1 MIEKLRHR
9 LASAE
14 ALPQLAL
21 LGICSGLFSGA
32 VIILFR
38 LAVES
43 AQAGFLP
50 GANPENYEGLSV
62 GARLLLALG
71 GGLTVGLIFQFLSKG
86 AVHVGVVHVMERL
99 AYHQGN
105 LPVKNFIL
113 QFIGAA
119 LCIISGHSVGREGPA
134 VHLGAAGGS
143 FISQF
148 MQLPNNCT
156 RTLVACGVAASIGA
170 SFNTPIAGVF
180 FALEVITAEY
190 TVAGF
195 IPITLAAVS
204 ATLLTRGVFGDQP
217 AYSVPALQSVS
228 FGELPALII
237 IGVAAGSVA
246 ALFISL
252 IKWTAENTK
261 QIPLWQRT
269 TLAGAVIGLCAIP
282 APQVMGI
289 GYDTVNQTL
298 LAQLSISELSSVFA
312 LKLLATVAA
321 IGLSLP
327 GGLIGP
333 SLVIGSTLGGAVGY
347 VVTSASG
354 QAPGFDGF
362 YALMGMGA
370 MMGATLQAPMAA
382 LTALLELTMNSHLI
396 LPGMVVVTIA
406 VIVCR
411 DAYGKESV
419 FVMML
424 KIRGLDYQHSP
435 IAQSL
440 RRVGVASVMSRSFV
454 RADQYIRRSDVT
466 KLLAKEPEWI
476 IVEHRRAPISIMP
489 TAALVQFVNMNQ
501 DDEIDLREIPG
512 RRTDAVALSIRA
524 TLQQAL
530 ERMEEYKVDVIYV
543 GATDS
548 QDSTNV
554 YGLVTRQLV
563 DTHYQLR

>member
-1 MIEKLRHR
+1 VIDKLRHR
-9 LASAE
+9 LASAD

-38 LAVES
+38 LVVET

-50 GANPENYEGLSV
+50 GANPENYEGLMV
-62 GARLLLALG
+62 GGRFLLALA
-71 GGLTVGLIFQFLSKG
+71 GGLTVGLIFHFLAKG
-86 AVHVGVVHVMERL
+86 ATHVGVVHVLERL

-105 LPVKNFIL
+105 LPVKNFVM
-113 QFIGAA
+113 QFLGAS
-119 LCIISGHSVGREGPA
+119 LSIISGHSVGREGPG
-134 VHLGAAGGS
+134 VHLGAGGGS

-148 MQLPNNCT
+148 LQLPNNCT

-217 AYSVPALQSVS
+217 AYSIPTLQGVS
-228 FGELPALII
+228 LGELPVLIL
-237 IGVAAGSVA
+237 IGIAAGSIA

-252 IKWTAENTK
+252 VKWVTEHSK
-261 QIPLWQRT
+261 HIPLWQRM
-269 TLAGAVIGLCAIP
+269 TLAGAVVGLCAIP
-282 APQVMGI
+282 APEVMGI

-298 LAQLSISELSSVFA
+298 LGELGLGVLGTVLV
-312 LKLLATVAA
+312 LKLLATTVGV
-321 IGLSLP
+321 GLGLP

-333 SLVIGSTLGGAVGY
+333 TLVIGSTLGGAVGLA
-347 VVTSASG
+347 VTLFYS
-354 QAPGFDGF
+354 QAPGFNGF

-382 LTALLELTMNSHLI
+382 LMALLELTMNTHLI

-406 VIVCR
+406 VIICR

-419 FVMML
+419 FIMML

-440 RRVGVASVMSRSFV
+440 RRVGVASVMSRSFI
-454 RADQYIRRSDVT
+454 RAAQKIRRGEVQ

-476 IVEHRRAPISIMP
+476 IVENNRYPLAIMP

-501 DDEIDLREIPG
+501 ADEIDLMEIPG
-512 RRTDAVALSIRA
+512 RRSDAVALSIRA

-530 ERMEEYKVDVIYV
+530 ERMEEHKVDVVYI
-543 GATDS
+543 GQTDS
-548 QDSTNV
+548 QRSTNV
-554 YGLVTRQLV
+554 YGVVTRQSV
-563 DTHYQLR
+563 DTHYQLK